1 MKRTRTLR
9 TFSLSR
15 KIVALVLSGLIPI
28 TTLPGAALA
37 LPHGGVVSKGAATL
51 GYATGRLAIRQS
63 TNSATFDWGSYNVKA
78 GQSVVYSVPGSKS
91 VSLNYIGGSTPSSI
105 DGSVTSNGILE
116 FMNPNG
122 LIFGSGSVVSAAGV
136 MAFGSATPWGKPTG
150 AVTNAGTLTATNNGT
165 VALVGTSV
173 SNSGTITAP
182 GGEVILAAGESVTP
196 LATTGVSSVSVVT
209 TGGGTVDDS
218 GIVSAETLN
227 GKTGAILLQSGMGS
241 GTTTLEATAV
251 LDASAP
257 NGGNGGSITVNGYKV
272 VLDET
277 APLNVSAPYGTTGT
291 ITIDP
296 NYTDITTPSALEA
309 VDSSQ
314 VLTGCVSLGA
324 NITLGGFSWNPLGT
338 SSSAAFTGTFNGN
351 GYTVSGYT
359 ITANSN
365 GTGFIG
371 YLGSGG
377 IVKNLGVSG
386 TVNGGSYSYVGGVV
400 GDNFGTVEYSYN
412 TGTVSGTVGS
422 DVGGVVGGNS
432 NTGTVEYSYNTG
444 TVSGTVGSDVGGVV

>member
-257 NGGNGGSITVNGYKV
+257 NGGNGGSIAVNGNT
-272 VLDET
+272 VLIDGT
-277 APLNVSAPYGTTGT
+277 SPFNVSAPYGVLGKVL
-291 ITIDP
+291 IDP
-296 NYTDITTPSALEA
+296 GTALSLANIDSNQSAYLNTCISLSASINMADGTLKNGTSPFSWTPLGNSTTP
-309 VDSSQ
+309 
-314 VLTGCVSLGA
+314 
-324 NITLGGFSWNPLGT
+324 
-338 SSSAAFTGTFNGN
+338 FTGTFNGN

-359 ITANSN
+359 IGIS
-365 GTGFIG
+365 GTPYTGAYAGFVG
-371 YLGSGG
+371 YLGANPSFDF
-377 IVKNLGVSG
+377 VKNNQYAVMLYGINVSRLC
-386 TVNGGSYSYVGGVV
+386 T
-400 GDNFGTVEYSYN
+400 T
-412 TGTVSGTVGS
+412 T
-422 DVGGVVGGNS
+422 
-432 NTGTVEYSYNTG
+432 
-444 TVSGTVGSDVGGVV
+444 